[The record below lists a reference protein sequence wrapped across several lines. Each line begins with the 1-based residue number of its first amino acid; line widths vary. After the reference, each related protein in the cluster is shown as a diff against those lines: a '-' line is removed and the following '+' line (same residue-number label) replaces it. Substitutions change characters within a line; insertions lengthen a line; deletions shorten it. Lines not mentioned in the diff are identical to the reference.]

1 MNAFI
6 FLSEDS
12 SKTPISYLD
21 NPQEV
26 REFCKKNNI
35 SLDSYLDTNY
45 NLTYSI
51 ENSNYSVCIVDINSQ
66 ELKSFLNNY
75 SWEFWNIVDFVTLSN
90 KLNESDLLISIA
102 YFGEMLIKDI
112 LNEYPKALK
121 RFMGAIKMNYNT
133 ESAKTLIKLV
143 FGESIDNQNLIKYI
157 DINAILNSLD
167 VVENEDTIY
176 LFNPKIK

>member
-12 SKTPISYLD
+12 SKTPILYLD

-66 ELKSFLNNY
+66 ELKSFLNNCG
-75 SWEFWNIVDFVTLSN
+75 WEFWDIVDFVTLSN
-90 KLNESDLLISIA
+90 KLNKSDLLISIA
-102 YFGEMLIKDI
+102 YFGEMFIKDI

-157 DINAILNSLD
+157 DIDAILNSLH
-167 VVENEDTIY
+167 VVEIEDTIY

>member
-6 FLSEDS
+6 FISEDS
-12 SKTPISYLD
+12 SKTPILYLN

-51 ENSNYSVCIVDINSQ
+51 ENSDYSVCIVDINSQ
-66 ELKSFLNNY
+66 ELKSFLNNCN
-75 SWEFWNIVDFVTLSN
+75 WEFWNIVDFITLSN
-90 KLNESDLLISIA
+90 KLNESDLLISIL
-102 YFGEMLIKDI
+102 YFGEMFIKDI

-121 RFMGAIKMNYNT
+121 RFIGAIKMNYTT
-133 ESAKTLIKLV
+133 ESAKTLIKLI
-143 FGESIDNQNLIKYI
+143 FGESINNPNLIEYLDI
-157 DINAILNSLD
+157 DAILKSLD
-167 VVENEDTIY
+167 VVENEDMIY
-176 LFNPKIK
+176 LFNQKI

>member
-6 FLSEDS
+6 FISKDS
-12 SKTPISYLD
+12 SKTPILYLN

-51 ENSNYSVCIVDINSQ
+51 ENSDYSVCIVDIDSQ
-66 ELKSFLNNY
+66 ELESFLNNC
-75 SWEFWNIVDFVTLSN
+75 SWKFWNMVDFVTLSN
-90 KLNESDLLISIA
+90 KLNESDLLISIL
-102 YFGEMLIKDI
+102 YFGEMFIKDI

-133 ESAKTLIKLV
+133 ENTKTLIKLV
-143 FGESIDNQNLIKYI
+143 FGESINNPDLIEYI
-157 DINAILNSLD
+157 NIDSILNSLD
-167 VVENEDTIY
+167 VVENEDMIY

>member
-6 FLSEDS
+6 FISEDS
-12 SKTPISYLD
+12 SKTPILYLN

-51 ENSNYSVCIVDINSQ
+51 ENSDYSVCIVDIASQ
-66 ELKSFLNNY
+66 ELESFLNNC

-90 KLNESDLLISIA
+90 KLNESDLLISIL
-102 YFGEMLIKDI
+102 YFSEMFIKDI

-133 ESAKTLIKLV
+133 ENTKTLIKLV
-143 FGESIDNQNLIKYI
+143 FGESINNPDLIEYI
-157 DINAILNSLD
+157 NIDSILNSLD
-167 VVENEDTIY
+167 VVENEDMIY

>member
-12 SKTPISYLD
+12 SKTPILYLD

-51 ENSNYSVCIVDINSQ
+51 ENSNYSVCIVDIDSQ
-66 ELKSFLNNY
+66 ELESFLNNY

-90 KLNESDLLISIA
+90 KLNESDLLISIL
-102 YFGEMLIKDI
+102 YFGEMFIEDI

-121 RFMGAIKMNYNT
+121 RFIGAIKMNYNI
-133 ESAKTLIKLV
+133 ESTKTLIKLV
-143 FGESIDNQNLIKYI
+143 FGESINNQNLIKYI
-157 DINAILNSLD
+157 DIDAILNSLD
-167 VVENEDTIY
+167 VVENEDMIY